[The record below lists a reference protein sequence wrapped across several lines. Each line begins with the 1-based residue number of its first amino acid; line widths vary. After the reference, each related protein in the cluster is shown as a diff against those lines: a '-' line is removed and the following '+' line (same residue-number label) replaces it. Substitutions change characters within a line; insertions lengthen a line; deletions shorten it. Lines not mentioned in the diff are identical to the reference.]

1 MPGIIMHPS
10 CPPNAHFAPNWWAG
24 SQTGGVCQTRWPR
37 QQPRAVVRYRETEHD
52 SEQFRS
58 GPRTSRLFRR
68 QIPRQPKIRSREQPA
83 EAGADMEGQN
93 KRLTPCSTRGSGKL
107 EDGIMSTSDG
117 VQKRNAFAACT
128 AFRIEGL
135 EASLDHAREIAV
147 REELEALGR
156 CIEEAQG
163 YLAQIRVLHQEALDE
178 FSGAQGE

>member
-1 MPGIIMHPS
+1 
-10 CPPNAHFAPNWWAG
+10 
-24 SQTGGVCQTRWPR
+24 
-37 QQPRAVVRYRETEHD
+37 
-52 SEQFRS
+52 
-58 GPRTSRLFRR
+58 
-68 QIPRQPKIRSREQPA
+68 
-83 EAGADMEGQN
+83 
-93 KRLTPCSTRGSGKL
+93 
-107 EDGIMSTSDG
+107 MSTSDG